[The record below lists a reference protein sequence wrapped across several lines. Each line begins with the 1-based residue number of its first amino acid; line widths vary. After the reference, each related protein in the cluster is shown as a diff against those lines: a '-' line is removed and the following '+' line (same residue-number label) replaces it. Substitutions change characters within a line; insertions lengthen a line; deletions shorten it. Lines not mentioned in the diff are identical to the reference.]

1 MREPVPV
8 DSESFSYHAER
19 AWILGNETLMY
30 LSSQKLYE
38 AMVVMFHRGQAIA
51 AASTASVSRCE
62 ASDEWRRRVLAQ
74 TNAIYNAALQLSQQ
88 IAHQRDEVWGGRAA
102 LRAYTAAK
110 CMSVDVTRL

>member
-19 AWILGNETLMY
+19 AWILGNETLMH
-30 LSSQKLYE
+30 LSSQNVYE

-51 AASTASVSRCE
+51 AASAASVSRCE
-62 ASDEWRRRVLAQ
+62 ASDDWRRRVLAQ
-74 TNAIYNAALQLSQQ
+74 TNAIYSAALKLSQQ
-88 IAHQRDEVWGGRAA
+88 IAHQRDEVRAGRAA

-110 CMSVDVTRL
+110 CTSVDAYQL